1 MSYDFIKIKNDNE
14 LYNRISN
21 LMNRWKIGPDDAAE
35 LIISVETSQDI
46 YINSLVKKYIFLYRI
61 RKAKNKI
68 KNDILILKKYEE
80 F

>member
-21 LMNRWKIGPDDAAE
+21 LMNRWKIGPDDAVE

-68 KNDILILKKYEE
+68 KNDILILKKYR
-80 F
+80 

>member
-21 LMNRWKIGPDDAAE
+21 LMNRWKIGPDDAVK